1 MATDV
6 YAGALDEA
14 TTRAWCERRRR
25 TARTLRAVCAVMS
38 IPGWAVLFALADAA
52 GWISFA
58 FWQAAAAVVLTFA
71 ALVWADLR
79 LGRVRRYERILAAYP
94 WQVHT
99 GALFTA
105 GNKQPYLRI
114 PDPEQPGRS
123 VTVRIRR
130 PGVRRW
136 QRLAG
141 QGAGQELWFA
151 GDPRIGGALALP
163 GPAALSLARQNG
175 AAGRA
180 NAAEAGRDG
189 GSLRGVGEDALE
201 RARAAGF
208 ASDREFEGLF
218 QRPWR

>member
-6 YAGALDEA
+6 YTGALDDA

-25 TARTLRAVCAVMS
+25 TARTLRAACAVMS

-52 GWISFA
+52 GWIGFA
-58 FWQAAAAVVLTFA
+58 VWKAAVPIVLTLA

-99 GALFTA
+99 GALFMA
-105 GNKQPYLRI
+105 DNKRPYLRI
-114 PDPEQPGRS
+114 PDPEQPGRTVS
-123 VTVRIRR
+123 VRICR
-130 PGVRRW
+130 PGARRW
-136 QRLAG
+136 QRLAR
-141 QGAGQELWFA
+141 QGAEQELWFA

-180 NAAEAGRDG
+180 DAAGAGRDG
-189 GSLRGVGEDALE
+189 GSLRGASEGALE